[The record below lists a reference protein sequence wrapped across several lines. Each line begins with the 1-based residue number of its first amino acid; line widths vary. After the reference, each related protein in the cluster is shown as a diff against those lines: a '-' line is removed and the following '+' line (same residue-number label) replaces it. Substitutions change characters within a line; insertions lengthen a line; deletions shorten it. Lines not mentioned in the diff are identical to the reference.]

1 MADVKAILR
10 TGAEAL
16 INDQVSKEI
25 VQGAIEASAVLTNFR
40 KLPNMS
46 SKKTRVPVLSMLPV
60 AYFVDGDT
68 GQKKTA
74 EMQWKNKY
82 LNAEEIA
89 VIVPIPEAVLDDS
102 DYDIWGEVKPK
113 LVEVFYNPLSKL
125 HFL

>member
-68 GQKKTA
+68 GQKKTL
-74 EMQWKNKY
+74 Y
-82 LNAEEIA
+82 SSA
-89 VIVPIPEAVLDDS
+89 V
-102 DYDIWGEVKPK
+102 
-113 LVEVFYNPLSKL
+113 
-125 HFL
+125 